1 MMKTIVLGYDETPPA
16 GRALERTAD
25 LATTFGSHVIVMSVA
40 PTHAAMVHGV
50 GPFEHW
56 NSPEM
61 HREQEA
67 RGGAILRELG
77 VDFETVLGLG
87 DAPDEI
93 LRLAE
98 ERDADL
104 IVVGTREPNLLARLL
119 GHSVSGAVQRKA
131 HCDVL
136 VVH

>member
-1 MMKTIVLGYDETPPA
+1 MKTIVLGYDETEPA
-16 GRALERTAD
+16 KRALERAAEFATA
-25 LATTFGSHVIVMSVA
+25 FGSHVIVTSVA
-40 PTHAAMVHGV
+40 PNLNVMVHGV

-61 HREQEA
+61 HRED
-67 RGGAILRELG
+67 RGGAILRERG
-77 VDFETVLGLG
+77 VDVETVLGLG
-87 DAPDEI
+87 DAPDELVRI
-93 LRLAE
+93 AE

-104 IVVGTREPNLLARLL
+104 IIVGTREPNMLARLL

-136 VVH
+136 IVH

>member
-1 MMKTIVLGYDETPPA
+1 MKTIVLGYDETEPA
-16 GRALERTAD
+16 RRALERTAE
-25 LATTFGSHVIVMSVA
+25 LATTFGSHVIVTSVA
-40 PTHAAMVHGV
+40 PTLNAMVHGI

-56 NSPEM
+56 NSPEI
-61 HREQEA
+61 HREQQA
-67 RGGAILRELG
+67 RGGTILRQRG
-77 VDFETVLGLG
+77 VDVETVLGLG

-104 IVVGTREPNLLARLL
+104 IVLGTREPNLLARLL
-119 GHSVSGAVQRKA
+119 GHSVSGAVQRKS

-136 VVH
+136 IVH

>member
-1 MMKTIVLGYDETPPA
+1 MKTIVLGYDETESA
-16 GRALERTAD
+16 KRALERTAE
-25 LATTFGSHVIVMSVA
+25 LAIAFDSHVIVTSVA
-40 PTHAAMVHGV
+40 PVLAATVHGI
-50 GPFEHW
+50 GPFDHS

-61 HREQEA
+61 HREQQA
-67 RGGAILRELG
+67 RAGAILRERG
-77 VDFETVLGLG
+77 VDVETSVGLG

-93 LRLAE
+93 LRLAH

-104 IVVGTREPNLLARLL
+104 IIVGTREPNLLARLL

-136 VVH
+136 IVH

>member
-1 MMKTIVLGYDETPPA
+1 MKTIVLGYDETEPA
-16 GRALERTAD
+16 RRALERTAE
-25 LATTFGSHVIVMSVA
+25 LATTFGSHVIVTSVA
-40 PTHAAMVHGV
+40 PTLNAMVHGI

-61 HREQEA
+61 HREQQA
-67 RGGAILRELG
+67 RGGTILRQRG
-77 VDFETVLGLG
+77 VDVETVLGLG
-87 DAPDEI
+87 DTPDEI

-98 ERDADL
+98 ERNADL

-119 GHSVSGAVQRKA
+119 GQSVSGAVQRKA

-136 VVH
+136 TVH